1 MKNNMI
7 ISLLSMILFASVPT
21 SCVEKVPDTSV
32 DDGETVVVTLMPMD
46 GSNGS
51 RQETVPAGQ
60 ISPEPAYTPSKK
72 KGYTFAGWFLDEAC
86 TQPFHFDRTPI
97 NEDITLYAGFSR
109 DIILTDKGKVSRVTG
124 ATLSGEILP
133 NPNNSDYRWN
143 LGGTDLGII
152 WEMSNGEYGILF
164 GDSYGSDFRPVGGGP
179 GAASDWRSNVL
190 AFSDNTDLENGLKF
204 KSMLVSPSRPD
215 RAVPVIERE
224 NYFAFTYIPTAAI
237 ELDGKQYMHYMYWE
251 VGTTV
256 RADENYSSIYCSEDY
271 GQTWTSCRGKIS
283 FATDSYFAMV
293 GYAKKP
299 GDEYCYMLGAQSG
312 RGYRRSTAKLARFRH
327 GDILDKSRYE
337 FWNGGK
343 RQWIQGK
350 ESQATTLLDGTVGEL
365 SVMYLEEYD
374 RFLTLYFDSDKYAI
388 CYRSAARMQGPW
400 SEERI
405 LCSGWDARYAQ
416 LYGSYIHPLSA
427 KKGSD
432 KIYWTI
438 SQWQPYNVFFMEAD
452 VQYAPEN

>member
-1 MKNNMI
+1 MIYMKET
-7 ISLLSMILFASVPT
+7 ISVMLALTLMLLASGCST
-21 SCVEKVPDTSV
+21 LDDGLNDDTEKVTI
-32 DDGETVVVTLMPMD
+32 TLMPMD
-46 GSNGS
+46 GTGLSKEES
-51 RQETVPAGQ
+51 VPKGE
-60 ISPEPAYTPSKK
+60 ISGEPAYIPNGR
-72 KGYTFAGWFLDEAC
+72 KGYTFAGWCVDEEC
-86 TQPFHFDRTPI
+86 TQPFDFAGTAI
-97 NEDITLYAGFSR
+97 EEDMTLYASYSR
-109 DIILTDKGKVSRVTG
+109 DIILTDRGKVSRVTG
-124 ATLSGEILP
+124 ASLAGEGIP
-133 NPNNSDYRWN
+133 NPNETHTRWN

-152 WEMSNGEYGILF
+152 WDMGNGEYGILF
-164 GDSYGSDFRPVGGGP
+164 GDSYGADFRPVGGGP
-179 GAASDWRSNVL
+179 GAAGDWRSNVL

-204 KSMLVSPSRPD
+204 KGMLVAKGRPD

-224 NYFAFTYIPTAAI
+224 NYYSFTYIPTAAI

-256 RADENYSSIYCSEDY
+256 RADQNYSSIYVSEDY
-271 GQTWTSCRGKIS
+271 GQTWSSCRGKIS
-283 FATDSYFAMV
+283 FDTDSYFAMV

-299 GDEYCYMLGAQSG
+299 GDGYCYMLGAQSG
-312 RGYRRSTAKLARFRH
+312 RGYRKSSAKLARFRYD
-327 GDILDKSRYE
+327 DILDKSSYE
-337 FWNGGK
+337 YWNGGK

-374 RFLTLYFDSDKYAI
+374 RFLTLYFDSDKYAV

-400 SEERI
+400 SEERV
-405 LCSGWDARYAQ
+405 LCSGWEPEYTQ

-427 KKGSD
+427 RKGSE

-452 VQYAPEN
+452 VDYAPEN